1 MIWQRLKMS
10 KVTFVITRFTYW
22 SYGNIL
28 MHLLYLGNLRGDHAG
43 ARCQCRQENS
53 GQADYTEATHWRPVL
68 RRVVFRSWL
77 PGGQYRHFLHV
88 SFLPLSNSCLP
99 LSMSFHLCQWV
110 VSPCQWVFTP
120 FQWAFAL
127 YNEFWH
133 VYNLLVNVTVWIF
146 TVIWYL
152 HYMRLVTL

>member
-10 KVTFVITRFTYW
+10 KVTFVINRFTHW

-28 MHLLYLGNLRGDHAG
+28 IYLLYLGNLGGDHAG

-68 RRVVFRSWL
+68 WRVVSRSWL

-88 SFLPLSNSCLP
+88 SFLPLSKSCLP
-99 LSMSFHLCQWV
+99 LSMRFYPLSLSFCPLQWV
-110 VSPCQWVFTP
+110 LTCLQSVGKCDSMNIHNHMVFTLHETCN
-120 FQWAFAL
+120 F
-127 YNEFWH
+127 
-133 VYNLLVNVTVWIF
+133 VTW
-146 TVIWYL
+146 
-152 HYMRLVTL
+152 

>member
-110 VSPCQWVFTP
+110 FTSVNELSPLV
-120 FQWAFAL
+120 
-127 YNEFWH
+127 NEFLPPF
-133 VYNLLVNVTVWIF
+133 NELLPF
-146 TVIWYL
+146 TMSFDMFTICW
-152 HYMRLVTL
+152 